1 MRVFCGIDWAS
12 DHHDVALVD
21 HDGALVARARIS
33 DDAAGLQQLLNLLA
47 NHGDTE
53 NSPIPVAIETSRGL
67 LVACL
72 HATNRPVYAIN
83 PMAAS
88 RYRDRHAVARR
99 KSDHLDAMV
108 LANILRT
115 DRSAHRPLPDNSE
128 LAQAIAV
135 LARAQQDAVWNR
147 TQAGNKLRSHLRE
160 YFPGFLV
167 AFQHT
172 REGLCLPVA
181 RVVLAAA
188 PTPAHAA
195 KLTRAQLRSLLKKA
209 GRQRGIEAEADRLH
223 EAFRLPQMRQLPQVE
238 QAMGCQ
244 TLALLRQFEAACTS
258 ADDLT
263 AAAVAS
269 FDTHP
274 DAEIITSLPGL
285 GSLTGARVLAEI
297 GDDRS
302 RFTDAKG
309 PKPSPGPHQSPG
321 RPAKASRLWPAASRT
336 SGSPL
341 SATSGPSPPCPHPG
355 PAPTT
360 TADERPETATPPPNA
375 TSSTDC
381 SAASTT
387 ASSNACATTKRPPSH
402 PPRRPIHPSPLDS
415 TTASDRA
422 GQPVAIST
430 AGSTRAPKRIDTEI
444 TSSGP

>member
-1 MRVFCGIDWAS
+1 MRVSCGTDRAS

-21 HDGALVARARIS
+21 HDGDLVARARIG
-33 DDAAGLQQLLNLLA
+33 DDAAGLQQLLALLTE
-47 NHGDTE
+47 HGDSE
-53 NSPIPVAIETSRGL
+53 DSPIPVAIETSRGL

-72 HATNRPVYAIN
+72 RATRRPVFAIN

-88 RYRDRHAVARR
+88 RYRDRHAVARK

-115 DRSAHRPLPDNSE
+115 DRAAHRPLPDDSE

-135 LARAQQDAVWNR
+135 LARAQQDAVWDR

-160 YFPGFLV
+160 YFPGFLA

-172 REGLCLPVA
+172 REGLCSPVA
-181 RVVLAAA
+181 RVILAAA

-209 GRQRGIEAEADRLH
+209 GRQRGIEAEADRLR
-223 EAFRLPQMRQLPQVE
+223 EAFQLPQMRQLPQVE
-238 QAMGCQ
+238 QAMGHQ
-244 TLALLRQFEAACTS
+244 ALALLRQLEAACTS

-263 AAAVAS
+263 AAAVTS

-309 PKPSPGPHQSPG
+309 LKAFAGAAPVTRASGKSLAVMARRVKNQRLAAVGYVWAVSALSSPGARAHYDRRREAGDRHTAAQ
-321 RPAKASRLWPAASRT
+321 RHLFNRLLGCLHHCLTQRVRYDETTAFPPPESTDLPAA
-336 SGSPL
+336 
-341 SATSGPSPPCPHPG
+341 A
-355 PAPTT
+355 
-360 TADERPETATPPPNA
+360 
-375 TSSTDC
+375 
-381 SAASTT
+381 
-387 ASSNACATTKRPPSH
+387 
-402 PPRRPIHPSPLDS
+402 
-415 TTASDRA
+415 
-422 GQPVAIST
+422 
-430 AGSTRAPKRIDTEI
+430 
-444 TSSGP
+444 